1 MKILMEIDE
10 SIAEDEVIIRC
21 RELNDEMVSLQRQI
35 SEAVNQKMQLHVAKS
50 DKEYF
55 ITLEEILFL
64 ETADQMIAVHTSDDI
79 YATKQKMYELE
90 ELLPGSFM
98 RVSKSTIINTQ
109 AVRSIHKNITGAS
122 EVEFAGTMKK
132 AYVSRMYIKALM
144 SKLEEKRIK
153 K

>member
-90 ELLPGSFM
+90 ELLPGLQHGLPNNPGIQ
-98 RVSKSTIINTQ
+98 VHKQTE
-109 AVRSIHKNITGAS
+109 IHLHQ
-122 EVEFAGTMKK
+122 FP
-132 AYVSRMYIKALM
+132 RFQ
-144 SKLEEKRIK
+144 
-153 K
+153 